1 MLVISSSSNRGVRK
15 APGMEPDRSH
25 PSDKVIRRPPVATQ
39 RERRACLIC
48 GTSASRRGGGRSGG
62 RRWRLKGRDELA
74 SSVGPARAGGWSGD
88 HERRERGRGGGKE
101 FVVRQ
106 RRSGDGRGG
115 LHPFRASLPSAI
127 RAIKETGF
135 CGLGRFAL
143 SPAHSDLKW
152 LPITHM

>member
-1 MLVISSSSNRGVRK
+1 MRALPEEHVGDIDLLES
-15 APGMEPDRSH
+15 
-25 PSDKVIRRPPVATQ
+25 RRPKSPRYGTRQIPPFRQGHPTAAGGDSKGETSLPHPWDQ
-39 RERRACLIC
+39 RE
-48 GTSASRRGGGRSGG
+48 
-62 RRWRLKGRDELA
+62 
-74 SSVGPARAGGWSGD
+74 PAGGV
-88 HERRERGRGGGKE
+88 ETTREERGRGGGKE